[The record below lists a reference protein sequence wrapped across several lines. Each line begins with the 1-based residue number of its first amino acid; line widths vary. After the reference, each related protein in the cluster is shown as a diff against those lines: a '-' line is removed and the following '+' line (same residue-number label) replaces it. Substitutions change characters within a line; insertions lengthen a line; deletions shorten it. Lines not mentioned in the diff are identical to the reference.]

1 MHSLCIEVYYLYA
14 EIKRVPTI
22 YIILSVSDV
31 VYFEY
36 QNSDSFLFFHNFGS
50 QFFLNEAQFAFIQL
64 IFRNWNS
71 DMRVPRSST
80 NSSQSL

>member
-1 MHSLCIEVYYLYA
+1 MHSLSIEVYYLYA

-31 VYFEY
+31 VYLEY

-50 QFFLNEAQFAFIQL
+50 QFFLMDKI
-64 IFRNWNS
+64 
-71 DMRVPRSST
+71 
-80 NSSQSL
+80 

>member
-1 MHSLCIEVYYLYA
+1 MHSLSIEVYYLYA

-36 QNSDSFLFFHNFGS
+36 QNSDSFFHNFGS
-50 QFFLNEAQFAFIQL
+50 QFFLMDKI
-64 IFRNWNS
+64 
-71 DMRVPRSST
+71 
-80 NSSQSL
+80 

>member
-36 QNSDSFLFFHNFGS
+36 QNSDSFFHNFGS
-50 QFFLNEAQFAFIQL
+50 QFFLNG
-64 IFRNWNS
+64 
-71 DMRVPRSST
+71 
-80 NSSQSL
+80 